1 MPTFTDNMT
10 AALPLL
16 FAQLSEAVV
25 YRPRDGKPR
34 TIRAIVNRKPPE
46 SVNGTEAP
54 TFSFSVKVFADS
66 ETETYGGIDVT
77 EVNTGGDK
85 IEVAPRRGGTAS
97 DRAVA
102 VVLECDHGYLLLGVR

>member
-1 MPTFTDNMT
+1 MPTFTDSFA

-25 YRPRDGKPR
+25 YKPRDGRPR

-46 SVNGTEAP
+46 SVNGADAP
-54 TFSFSVKVFADS
+54 TFSFSVKVFADMQ
-66 ETETYGGIDVT
+66 TTTYGGIEVT
-77 EVNTGGDK
+77 EVDTGGDK
-85 IEVAPRRGGTAS
+85 IEVAPRRGGTVS
-97 DRAVA
+97 DRQIA